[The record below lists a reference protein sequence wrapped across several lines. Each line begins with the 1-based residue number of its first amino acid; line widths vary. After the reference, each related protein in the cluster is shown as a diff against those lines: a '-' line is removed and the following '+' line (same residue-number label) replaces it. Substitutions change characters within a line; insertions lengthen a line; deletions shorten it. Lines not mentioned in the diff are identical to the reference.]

1 MDDTIDVSGSHGH
14 DASDGYGNG
23 ANAGQ
28 AGIGSDGGNIDVT
41 LSSVPYS
48 NEPGLIN
55 IYGTETYSNGHVEYI
70 NSNYNLGTEGLIH
83 FTSVGGNG
91 GNGGNGA
98 NGYDGYNGSNGIDAT
113 MSTIGTDVSGG
124 IGGNPGY
131 HGIGGKGGSGG
142 MGGQSYSWTETIPA
156 VYEYPSN
163 NALTR
168 YDPDT
173 VDATIH
179 FRGIEETKYR
189 IRNTGDSWEQ
199 SCYYDAR
206 ISIDSGDSNAL
217 TRYNGPPIEYY
228 STEET
233 YHYDRGFGEADI
245 YHLRQDDIY
254 LHGTV
259 NANYHDNF
267 RLIEPAEP
275 PEPPE
280 PILIIPEEIITHT
293 NPGGIDGDN
302 GCDGYTPT
310 EFLNGG
316 YMGTNG
322 SFEFGVINEYGKW
335 QRRDEK
341 FCKLEINSVECVIQ
355 NNSGIFEPGSSINV
369 GMEIFNTGCPT
380 PKHTP
385 IRIELDEY
393 NTWIV
398 NNPKVDAP
406 LNLLDYDSK
415 NIGSDQGM
423 TIKIND
429 PKIVTN
435 GIPLSVPINLNKFK
449 ATMTKIE
456 RPVPILTHSSISF
469 VIQQPINISE
479 VISIRSPGSLQYEVF
494 WFVNNISYLSFGQ
507 DSTFKRL
514 IRTKLTRGESTG
526 IEIDNQEIRYIEAYQ
541 SIQITSKLSLDQ
553 DYNGIQQFTVTLQI
567 GDNDDRPNILKS
579 IQTRKFTIQPPLAE
593 NIPHLFLDVTKNECI
608 NLAGSNIS
616 YCKDNGSINLT
627 LSKEI
632 HYSVKGSIKFGDGT
646 LILLDH
652 NFNFD
657 KDAFIYITQK
667 TSPMR
672 CDVNLI
678 TDENESHIFALIAN
692 TFEDRSN
699 KIDWKFQTINRIN
712 NNINTYST
720 PFKLRVEHIIHYIDH
735 GTKIFE
741 PNCKGF
747 IEKVIVFNEGEM
759 PSPNNQDIIISL
771 SQTSNIIPDNSFFR
785 INKSIPYCGTFES
798 ENINLRFSI
807 KNNENGFNNIIPL
820 RIKDHIKFNTNIK
833 SINHT
838 IQNFDNFP
846 IQEITIQYPI
856 EMGEYLV
863 TSVDNNIPNNVL
875 HIKEI
880 ESLMSENY
888 SLETTK
894 IKISD
899 ETLLDPF
906 NFKLYLGSIE
916 TPETLLPIQSYPFH
930 LLPLSREDTYKKFD
944 LVFDLNE
951 GRLALNN
958 QQLNDYIQP
967 GNFKFT
973 ISTPKSKDVK
983 VGDVEIQ
990 GKLQYTNG
998 WMIKINERF
1007 TLDISG
1013 WIYLYTNGKDNISTG
1028 SINIKVAQ
1036 EDTHLLYLI
1045 DKSCLE
1051 KCDDQLYRVIDNN
1064 RNLEY
1069 NRIYQFTLVNYDCT
1083 PADDSGIY
1091 EPGGR
1096 IVIRKIEVE
1105 NTGGMPTPISHD
1117 VEISINLLNSTEISL
1132 PNDNSLKL
1140 PKPIENSVKKILSPI
1155 KSDDELCLE
1164 FQINQQSKASRD
1176 RPLNITGKINL
1187 KAIMFGINREI
1198 KNFTLPKQFNI
1209 QYPIQICPDTKIQ
1222 DIPYKNITRITWR
1235 LNNIKNSLKFK
1246 TDRGLNDIFEQ
1257 EISLL
1262 EAKQSKDTF
1271 CELVRTLKNQHSTV
1285 IDANLSITLFIGS
1298 IQLPDREFDIE
1309 IRNKYIEVFPS
1320 YESNS
1325 DSDVLLVANA
1335 KTTKKDTIYWDE
1347 LCRKFGLSMSIW
1359 NIKREGHFDLFES
1372 SIIKD
1377 YLGKS
1382 IVILNDELNGNKYI
1396 NQIINYL
1403 DPTQFYQTVKYYN
1416 IKFFVIGMNVS
1427 DQKIKELFI
1436 PIEMINSKPI
1446 ASYERVKRY
1455 IKSTKKLIIS
1465 EDMKYEK
1472 SEEKKFQNL
1481 KRTLDLECI
1490 NTHLLPGDMNCFASE
1505 ESYRMN
1511 KLRKLSKS
1519 LQKLYPG
1526 DQHIILSTISNNSDY
1541 DQITLCKTTNR
1552 TKQYLTYNSVQL
1564 DDIDDHQIERMS
1576 MIGLL
1581 SCIPFSKR
1589 LEKLRQFL
1597 FDPIQDADQKK
1608 VLKSLIEAD
1617 LAMELN
1623 GLCGSNI
1630 ISKKMRLMISD
1641 ILLIQLE
1648 LFGKFCEFVKFIIS
1662 KENSFSGEHTKWA
1675 LSVFAKL
1682 KILLHYSNNILFF
1695 RNNTRIYELK
1705 QIIYDGYLKAF
1716 EKCNNQYYPLLH
1728 YLKIKAKSIK
1738 KNWKNN
1744 FELKHDKKEK
1754 LKLFRGYMI
1763 GILISNNLK
1772 TDNELFNDD
1781 LDIIISD
1788 DDYKIIEQTHKNT
1801 INRIGKIKTKHQE
1814 QIELLE
1820 HQANFENLRS
1830 DSNHGIEVNNIGS
1843 AEDFTE
1849 TANQGLEAS
1858 NFGSEDITV
1867 ITNQG
1872 LEASNFGS
1880 EDTTVIMNQG
1890 LEASNFGSEIGTENS

>member
-1 MDDTIDVSGSHGH
+1 MHVTIDASGSHGH
-14 DASDGYGNG
+14 DASNGYGEG
-23 ANAGQ
+23 ADAGQ
-28 AGIGSDGGNIDVT
+28 SGIGSNGGNIDVT
-41 LSSVPYS
+41 LSSVSYS

-55 IYGTETYSNGHVEYI
+55 IYGTKTYSNGHVEYI
-70 NSNYNLGTEGLIH
+70 NSNYSLGTEGLIH

-91 GNGGNGA
+91 GNGGRGA
-98 NGYDGYNGSNGIDAT
+98 NGYDGYNGSDGIDAT
-113 MSTIGTDVSGG
+113 KSTIGTNGERGGDGGHGGRGSSGGNGGNGGHIKISVNEYDAYLLMLIGEFKVSGG
-124 IGGNPGY
+124 SGGNFGC
-131 HGIGGKGGSGG
+131 HGTGGKGGSGG
-142 MGGQSYSWTETIPA
+142 KGGHSWTETKPA

-163 NALTR
+163 NA
-168 YDPDT
+168 
-173 VDATIH
+173 
-179 FRGIEETKYR
+179 F
-189 IRNTGDSWEQ
+189 
-199 SCYYDAR
+199 
-206 ISIDSGDSNAL
+206 
-217 TRYNGPPIEYY
+217 
-228 STEET
+228 
-233 YHYDRGFGEADI
+233 
-245 YHLRQDDIY
+245 
-254 LHGTV
+254 
-259 NANYHDNF
+259 
-267 RLIEPAEP
+267 EP

-280 PILIIPEEIITHT
+280 PILITPEETHT
-293 NPGGIDGDN
+293 IPGGNDGDS
-302 GCDGYTPT
+302 GRDGYTPT
-310 EFLNGG
+310 EFLIRGNN
-316 YMGTNG
+316 GTNG
-322 SFEFGVINEYGKW
+322 SFEFGVVNEYGKW

-341 FCKLEINSVECVIQ
+341 FCKLDINSIECVTQ

-369 GMEIFNTGCPT
+369 GMTIFNTGCPT

-406 LNLLDYDSK
+406 LNLRDYDHK
-415 NIGSDQGM
+415 HIRSDQGM

-456 RPVPILTHSSISF
+456 RPVSISTHSSISF

-479 VISIRSPGSLQYEVF
+479 VISIRSPGGLQYEVF

-507 DSTFKRL
+507 DSTFRRL

-541 SIQITSKLSLDQ
+541 SIQITSKFSLDQ
-553 DYNGIQQFTVTLQI
+553 NYNGIQQFTVTLQI
-567 GDNDDRPNILKS
+567 GDNNDQPNILKS
-579 IQTRKFTIQPPLAE
+579 IQTREFTIQPPLAE

-608 NLAGSNIS
+608 NLAGSNAS
-616 YCKDNGSINLT
+616 YYKDNGSINLT
-627 LSKEI
+627 LSKGD

-646 LILLDH
+646 LIMLDH

-667 TSPMR
+667 TSPIR

-720 PFKLRVEHIIHYIDH
+720 PFKLRVEHITHYIDH

-741 PNCKGF
+741 PNCKGY

-771 SQTSNIIPDNSFFR
+771 SPTSNIIPGNSFFR
-785 INKSIPYCGTFES
+785 INKSIPYCGTFKS

-807 KNNENGFNNIIPL
+807 KNNENGFYNIIPL
-820 RIKDHIKFNTNIK
+820 CIKDHIKFNTNIK

-846 IQEITIQYPI
+846 LQEIIIQYPI
-856 EMGEYLV
+856 EMGEYLGYRNPSAIEEIYSLYWKIKNISNVEFGKSSNIGRLIV

-888 SLETTK
+888 SLEMTK

-899 ETLLDPF
+899 ETLLNPF
-906 NFKLYLGSIE
+906 NFKLYLGSIK
-916 TPETLLPIQSYPFH
+916 TPETLMPIQSYPFH

-1051 KCDDQLYRVIDNN
+1051 NRDDQLYRVIDNN

-1176 RPLNITGKINL
+1176 RSLNITGKINL

-1235 LNNIKNSLKFK
+1235 LNNISRIDFGSESKLKRVIKVQVKIEKMSPENSLKFK

-1396 NQIINYL
+1396 NQTINYL

-1436 PIEMINSKPI
+1436 PIEMINTKPI

-1472 SEEKKFQNL
+1472 SEEKKVQNL

-1490 NTHLLPGDMNCFASE
+1490 STHLLPGDMNCFATE
-1505 ESYRMN
+1505 ELYRMN

-1589 LEKLRQFL
+1589 LEKLRQLL

-1617 LAMELN
+1617 LAIELN
-1623 GLCGSNI
+1623 GLCGSNL

-1781 LDIIISD
+1781 LDINISD

-1820 HQANFENLRS
+1820 HQANFKNLRS